1 MRAFRVGLIVLV
13 ATAITYVASSTA
25 LRKNSVVVTMP
36 QVLAASAE
44 LADDEN
50 LLILDMIN
58 KVRVEAGVEK
68 LAYSRAMRDQT
79 TDRVS
84 DMATRQYYSHRSP
97 EGIGFGQTIHDYDPS
112 SGSSC
117 ENLQLQIGDNW
128 QTAVD
133 AWVSSPAHYKCLTN
147 PVLTRGAGSVSAYDT
162 VSYTGSEMTTQMYVF
177 AFIATN

>member
-1 MRAFRVGLIVLV
+1 MRAFRVGLIILV
-13 ATAITYVASSTA
+13 ATAITYVASSMVVRIASQTTA
-25 LRKNSVVVTMP
+25 VP
-36 QVLAASAE
+36 QVLAASVDV
-44 LADDEN
+44 ADDEN

-68 LAYSRAMRDQT
+68 LVYSRAMRDQT

-84 DMATRQYYSHRSP
+84 DMATRQYYSHQSP

-133 AWVSSPAHYKCLTN
+133 AWISSPAHYKCLTN
-147 PVLTRGAGSVSAYDT
+147 PVMTRGAGSVSVYDT
-162 VSYTGSEMTTQMYVF
+162 VSYTGSDTTRQMYVF